1 MTTEN
6 RTVTLE
12 RQATS
17 RKDWIHG
24 VQWVGSPLC
33 SLREKTPAKTATTQP
48 NEEYPQG
55 LPRGGR
61 IKDLIGLISR

>member
-6 RTVTLE
+6 RSVTLE

-33 SLREKTPAKTATTQP
+33 SLREKTPAKLLQHNQTKNT
-48 NEEYPQG
+48 
-55 LPRGGR
+55 PRVFREGGR
-61 IKDLIGLISR
+61 MKDLIGLISR